1 MFTTADHEYMTLA
14 LRLAEKGLFSTTPNP
29 RVGCVLVN
37 HGKIIGQGAHLKAGE
52 PHAEVMALRHAQQHH
67 PDLIKGADVFVTLE
81 PCSHFGLTPPC
92 ANALIDAG
100 VKRVVVAMQD
110 PNPKVA
116 GSGLAQLNGAGIV
129 VQNGLMEAEAQALNA
144 GFISRMTENRP
155 FVRLKI
161 AASLDGRTALAN
173 GESHWITGES
183 ARLDVQHWRA
193 RSCAIL
199 TGSGTVIA
207 DDPQMNVRHI
217 QEARQPLRVIVDS
230 QLRISPEAKILVG
243 GNNLIAY
250 AKDTQQHAD
259 KLIHQQA
266 TLLNIPGNDGRVC
279 LKALLS
285 HLASLGINELMVE
298 AGQTLNGALLADEL
312 VDELIIYYAPVILGS
327 DARGMLEIPALQSM
341 QERVAL
347 KLIDV
352 RQFGQDLRV
361 IARPIRR

>member
-52 PHAEVMALRHAQQHH
+52 PHAEIIALGDAKQHF

-116 GSGLAQLNGAGIV
+116 GSGLAQLSHAGIL
-129 VQNGLMEAEAQALNA
+129 VQSGLMEVEAQALNA
-144 GFISRMTENRP
+144 GFINRMTQNRP

-161 AASLDGRTALAN
+161 AASLDGGTALAN
-173 GESHWITGES
+173 GESQWITGES

-217 QEARQPLRVIVDS
+217 QGARQPLRVIVDS

-243 GNNLIAY
+243 SNTLIAY

-259 KLIHQQA
+259 KLTHLQA

-298 AGQTLNGALLADEL
+298 AGQTLNGALLADDL
-312 VDELIIYYAPVILGS
+312 VDELIIYYAPLLLGS
-327 DARGMLEIPALQSM
+327 NARGMLAIPALQSM
-341 QERVAL
+341 QDRLAL

-352 RQFGQDLRV
+352 RQFGRDLRV